1 MENDQHPVN
10 RLQLRLGTNDFM
22 RKMPMVQI
30 DPTSETTMTTIAKHN
45 LTCLAN
51 YDLDELEFDRLL
63 RLKLCNTKIINIIG
77 RQRRNNP
84 RLARLRHMGVNSIHD
99 ALETGNQA
107 IDILTQIC
115 EPQIRPILIAL
126 QGLPHIDHGGQMPIN
141 LHIYNST
148 FRKWENVATK
158 KSSSIRRLLYE
169 ETVLP
174 QTKMLEFEN
183 TEVALSLFKKIKGIK
198 SMPLKTKML
207 RLIHGDIYCGTR
219 LVRFH
224 LSEMDTCIRC
234 FAQETREHLIT
245 QCPYTKQVWQKY
257 GIDNPTLK
265 NILNVNINA
274 AEFEIRSSLLE
285 TIVFRKQHIPPEILI
300 DITINR
306 YASGL
311 VKNKRITEY
320 AKMKLATKN
329 ATGHWH

>member
-1 MENDQHPVN
+1 
-10 RLQLRLGTNDFM
+10 
-22 RKMPMVQI
+22 
-30 DPTSETTMTTIAKHN
+30 
-45 LTCLAN
+45 
-51 YDLDELEFDRLL
+51 
-63 RLKLCNTKIINIIG
+63 
-77 RQRRNNP
+77 
-84 RLARLRHMGVNSIHD
+84 
-99 ALETGNQA
+99 
-107 IDILTQIC
+107 
-115 EPQIRPILIAL
+115 
-126 QGLPHIDHGGQMPIN
+126 
-141 LHIYNST
+141 
-148 FRKWENVATK
+148 
-158 KSSSIRRLLYE
+158 
-169 ETVLP
+169 
-174 QTKMLEFEN
+174 MLEFEN

-245 QCPYTKQVWQKY
+245 QCPYTKQIWQKY

>member
-148 FRKWENVATK
+148 FRKW
-158 KSSSIRRLLYE
+158 
-169 ETVLP
+169 
-174 QTKMLEFEN
+174 KMLLQKSQ
-183 TEVALSLFKKIKGIK
+183 VQLGDYCMKKLFYHKQKC
-198 SMPLKTKML
+198 SNL
-207 RLIHGDIYCGTR
+207 R
-219 LVRFH
+219 
-224 LSEMDTCIRC
+224 
-234 FAQETREHLIT
+234 
-245 QCPYTKQVWQKY
+245 
-257 GIDNPTLK
+257 TLK
-265 NILNVNINA
+265 
-274 AEFEIRSSLLE
+274 
-285 TIVFRKQHIPPEILI
+285 
-300 DITINR
+300 
-306 YASGL
+306 
-311 VKNKRITEY
+311 
-320 AKMKLATKN
+320 
-329 ATGHWH
+329 